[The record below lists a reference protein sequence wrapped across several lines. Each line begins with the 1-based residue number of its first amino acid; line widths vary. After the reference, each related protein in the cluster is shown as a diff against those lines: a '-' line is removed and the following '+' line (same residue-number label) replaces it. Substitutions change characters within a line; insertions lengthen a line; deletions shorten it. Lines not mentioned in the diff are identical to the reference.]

1 MEPQIWVLNSASPW
15 AVRRAAEEVEA
26 MGFAG
31 LAVTDSQNKS
41 GDTVV
46 ALSLAASVTE
56 RIGLT
61 TAVTNPF
68 TRHPASLSAAF
79 GSLQIITGGR
89 MVLGIGRGDSALALL
104 GLSPA
109 SPDYFRRTLDCL
121 RGYLSGGEVP
131 FSDLPRAGMAD
142 ADELHLGD
150 APPTSHLEWLPRF
163 PDVPR
168 VPVDVYASGPKIIRM
183 AVAHADRITLAV
195 GADLDRLRWA
205 RDIALAEAERIGRT
219 FAPGELGA
227 LVNISVDESPEKA
240 LAKAAGRLA
249 VVMRFSAM
257 HGKAVGPYEEAD
269 RAAVEKLVRAYN
281 MKEHSAVDASH
292 ATDIRPEFAA
302 KFGVFGTAQDCHR
315 RLRELAEIGLGRIV
329 LMAPGPEVDPDF
341 DSARALSREMN
352 LSTV

>member
-46 ALSLAASVTE
+46 ALSLAASVTQ

-79 GSLQIITGGR
+79 GSLQVVTGGR

-109 SPDYFRRTLDCL
+109 SPEYFRRILDCL
-121 RGYLSGGEVP
+121 QGYLSGGHVP
-131 FSDLPRAGMAD
+131 FSELPNAGMTESH
-142 ADELHLGD
+142 ELGLGG
-150 APPTSHLEWLPRF
+150 APSASHLEWIPRF
-163 PDVPR
+163 PEIPK

-205 RDIALAEAERIGRT
+205 RDIALAEAARIGRT

-227 LVNISVDESPEKA
+227 LVNISVDETPAAA

-257 HGKAVGPYEEAD
+257 HGKAMGPYDEAD
-269 RAAVEKLVRAYN
+269 RAAVEKLVRAYDMN
-281 MKEHSAVDASH
+281 EHSAVDASH
-292 ATDIRPEFAA
+292 AADIRPEFAA
-302 KFGVFGTAQDCHR
+302 RFGLFGTAAHCRQ
-315 RLRELAEIGLGRIV
+315 RLQELADIGIGRVV
-329 LMAPGPEVDPDF
+329 LMAPGPDVDPDF
-341 DSARALSREMN
+341 DSVRALSREMA
-352 LSTV
+352 LAPA